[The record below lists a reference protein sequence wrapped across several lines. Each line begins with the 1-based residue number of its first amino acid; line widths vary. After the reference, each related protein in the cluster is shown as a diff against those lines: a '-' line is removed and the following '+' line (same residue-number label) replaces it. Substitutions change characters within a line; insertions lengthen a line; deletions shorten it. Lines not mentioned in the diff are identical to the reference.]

1 MTAKAKANSSIAR
14 LCSQPPR
21 AGTRVVVCGARIVPP
36 GCLDRRRPGFPAH
49 RPPRYRPEQRGDS
62 PAAYGSAVGCSRLL
76 FAGEGYRLGEFS
88 CPAGQDRWRTTNWI
102 GPEPHV
108 VFPRTAVRII
118 ADGGEPHVCTAND
131 VLVYAADTH
140 YRREL
145 VSVEGDRCLYVT
157 VSPPLADELALPS
170 RPRPTPLRRA
180 PCPARRYALAQRI
193 RAVARSAEVDELR
206 LDEAMLALLGATAA
220 TPWTASAVRR
230 RAHRAAVEEVQRLVA
245 GAPAQPWTLAELAA
259 RVHYSPY
266 FLARLFRL
274 LTGYSIAGYRQQLR
288 LRLSLEQTLNPA
300 ADLSAIAAGYGFS
313 SHSHYTRAFRQA
325 FGCTPSQARAG
336 YVLST

>member
-1 MTAKAKANSSIAR
+1 M
-14 LCSQPPR
+14 
-21 AGTRVVVCGARIVPP
+21 
-36 GCLDRRRPGFPAH
+36 D
-49 RPPRYRPEQRGDS
+49 
-62 PAAYGSAVGCSRLL
+62 CSRVL
-76 FAGEGYRLGEFS
+76 FAGSRYRLGEFT
-88 CPAGQDRWRTTNWI
+88 CPAGVERWRRTNWI
-102 GPEPHV
+102 GDEPHV

-118 ADGGEPHVCTAND
+118 AAGAEPHVCTAND

-145 VSVEGDRCLYVT
+145 VSADGDRCVYVA
-157 VSPPLADELALPS
+157 VSLPLADELGLPL
-170 RPRPTPLRRA
+170 RPRSTPLRHG
-180 PCPARRYALAQRI
+180 PCPARRYALAQSI
-193 RAVARSAEVDELR
+193 RSAARRVARDPLR
-206 LDEAMLALLGATAA
+206 LDEAVLSLLDAVAVTS
-220 TPWTASAVRR
+220 WTVSPMRR

-245 GAPAQPWTLAELAA
+245 TAPDRAWTLAELAA

-266 FLARLFRL
+266 FLARLFRR

-288 LRLSLEQTLNPA
+288 LRLSLEQALTPA

-336 YVLST
+336 QVLTT